1 MNKQYRMALGA
12 LLFLAAMN
20 AHGQES
26 TPHGWYMGL
35 DVGTSKVDRDPTYG
49 AVVTASDDESTA
61 FSLRA
66 GYRFTAFFALEAGYT
81 DVGDFSSSF
90 DSLCPNPTF
99 APCPSYTSSTTF
111 RGLQFNAVGIWP
123 IAEHFQ
129 LKASAGAFYRQLKAT
144 VDSTLYGH
152 SSESENDSDF
162 VFGAGIGIPVNDR
175 LDISIDWTRYRM
187 LGLGYTS
194 STGQATTFNEGETS
208 IASLGVRWRF

>member
-1 MNKQYRMALGA
+1 
-12 LLFLAAMN
+12 
-20 AHGQES
+20 
-26 TPHGWYMGL
+26 
-35 DVGTSKVDRDPTYG
+35 VDRDATYG
-49 AVVTASDDESTA
+49 AVVTASDDESNA

-66 GYRFTAFFALEAGYT
+66 GYRFTPFFALEAGYT

-90 DSLCPNPTF
+90 DSLCPNPTL

-111 RGLQFNAVGIWP
+111 RGLQF

-129 LKASAGAFYRQLKAT
+129 LKASAGAFYRQMKAT

-152 SSESENDSDF
+152 SSDTENNSDF
-162 VFGAGIGIPVNDR
+162 VFGAGIGIPVNDH
-175 LDISIDWTRYRM
+175 LDISIDWTRYRL